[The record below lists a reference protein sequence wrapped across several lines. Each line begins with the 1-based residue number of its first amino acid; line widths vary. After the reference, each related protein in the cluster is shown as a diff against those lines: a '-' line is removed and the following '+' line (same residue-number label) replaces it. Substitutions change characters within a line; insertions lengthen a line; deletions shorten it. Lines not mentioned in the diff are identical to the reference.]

1 MRTFILRFIDVFY
14 PLFRRFMPL
23 QTFRY
28 AACGGVNTMLDILIF
43 FISYNFIFRKEVVHI
58 GSIAISPHIA
68 AFLAAFCVTF
78 PVGFY
83 LSRYV
88 VFSESNIRGRV
99 QLFRYFLLVLGCI
112 ALNYMFLKIFV
123 EQLHI
128 YPTVSKILTT
138 VIVVAFSY
146 LTQKHYTFK
155 TRVEE
160 NTKTIKIHLPD

>member
-1 MRTFILRFIDVFY
+1 
-14 PLFRRFMPL
+14 MPL
-23 QTFRY
+23 QTYRY
-28 AACGGVNTMLDILIF
+28 AACGGFNTTLDILIF
-43 FISYNFIFRKEVVHI
+43 FVSYNFIFHKQVVHI
-58 GSIAISPHIA
+58 GGIAISPHIA
-68 AFLAAFCVTF
+68 SFLAAFCITF

-88 VFSESNIRGRV
+88 VFTESNMRGRI

-138 VIVVAFSY
+138 VIVVTFSY

-160 NTKTIKIHLPD
+160 HTKTIKIHLPE

>member
-1 MRTFILRFIDVFY
+1 
-14 PLFRRFMPL
+14 MPL

-28 AACGGVNTMLDILIF
+28 AACGGFNTMLDIFMF
-43 FISYNFIFRKEVVHI
+43 FISYNFIFHKKVVHF

-68 AFLAAFCVTF
+68 SFLTAFWVTF

-88 VFSESNIRGRV
+88 VFTESNMRGRV
-99 QLFRYFLLVLGCI
+99 QLFRYFILVLGCI

-138 VIVVAFSY
+138 VIVVTFSY

>member
-1 MRTFILRFIDVFY
+1 
-14 PLFRRFMPL
+14 MPL
-23 QTFRY
+23 QTYRY
-28 AACGGVNTMLDILIF
+28 AACGGFNTMLDILIF
-43 FISYNFIFRKEVVHI
+43 FISYNFIFHKQVVHI
-58 GSIAISPHIA
+58 GGIAISRHIA
-68 AFLAAFCVTF
+68 SFLAAFCITF

-88 VFSESNIRGRV
+88 VFTESNMRGRI

-138 VIVVAFSY
+138 VIVVTFSY

-160 NTKTIKIHLPD
+160 HTKTIKIHLPE